1 MDIFIN
7 GQSESINHQ
16 TDTLGKLLSSH
27 SINAKHIII
36 EYNNTLLKAS
46 QLDQQ
51 ISPGDQIEIIHFI
64 GGGIK

>member
-7 GQSESINHQ
+7 GKPESINHQ
-16 TDTLGKLLSSH
+16 IDTIKKLLSSR

-51 ISPGDQIEIIHFI
+51 ISPGDKIEIIHFI
-64 GGGIK
+64 GGGTK

>member
-7 GQSESINHQ
+7 GKPESINHQ
-16 TDTLGKLLSSH
+16 IDTIKKLLSSR

>member
-16 TDTLGKLLSSH
+16 TDTLEKLLSSR

-36 EYNNTLLKAS
+36 EYNDTLLKAS
-46 QLDQQ
+46 PLNQQ
-51 ISPGDQIEIIHFI
+51 IRAGDRIEIIHFI